1 MRMFFSIIIATMI
14 LAWIDA
20 PTIISKAV
28 HEVQRMN
35 TEILPAAIR
44 AAEGR

>member
-1 MRMFFSIIIATMI
+1 MRILLSIVIATMI
-14 LAWIDA
+14 LAWLHG